1 MHKVTRLSVKNIG
14 LIDDCVIE
22 LNKHL
27 LLFYGEIRQG
37 KTTLLNSVK
46 WVLGA
51 AWPDDIIR
59 HGEAEASVKLEFVGG
74 SVSRSWYQGRDGT
87 TKARDIALVID
98 NQPVAKPVKELA
110 KFLNPFLLNQDHL
123 RNMTEP
129 ERKAFFADILAVDTS
144 DLDMEATVL
153 EGQAR
158 ELRAEIKA
166 YGDLADFNPIPLEK
180 LDVQALYAQRQAI
193 IDTNGERVRQA
204 RANLKEIQDA
214 HNKECDAV
222 RARNRIADEKN
233 RVSSRAQERIE
244 TIDAQIAQLQQERMA
259 ELARIAPWETIA
271 EMPPDPDTFKFYIDI
286 DTPADTKAIDQQIQE
301 AGARNALAEQW
312 ARDNARVKEKEGKES
327 DLQKAEARLRAIKAE
342 KAAKLKDSTDS
353 CGVPGLAFD
362 ELGQVIYEGTQAGML
377 STSQIMKLSSHLSA
391 LYPPGFGLDLIDR
404 AESLGQSIYQFIER
418 AQREDKTILATIVG
432 EAPAKSPPE
441 VGVFVVE
448 KGKIKKQKELL

>member
-1 MHKVTRLSVKNIG
+1 MHKVTRLTVKNIG
-14 LIDDCVIE
+14 LIDDCAIE
-22 LNKHL
+22 LNKPL

-37 KTTLLNSVK
+37 KTTLLNAVK

-51 AWPDDIIR
+51 AWPEDIIR

-74 SVSRSWYQGRDGT
+74 SVSRSWYRGRDGT

-129 ERKAFFADILAVDTS
+129 ERKAFFADILAVDTN

-158 ELRAEIKA
+158 ELRAEIRA
-166 YGDLADFNPIPLEK
+166 FGDLADFNPIPLEK
-180 LDVQALYAQRQAI
+180 IDVQALYAQRQAI
-193 IDTNGERVRQA
+193 IDTHGERIQQA
-204 RANLKEIQDA
+204 RAKLKEIEDAHKLAVAKVEAENATVRNQVRINQDA
-214 HNKECDAV
+214 KD
-222 RARNRIADEKN
+222 RIAEIDVRILELQGE
-233 RVSSRAQERIE
+233 RQRCEERIKPV
-244 TIDAQIAQLQQERMA
+244 AGF
-259 ELARIAPWETIA
+259 LA
-271 EMPPDPDTFKFYIDI
+271 MPLDPDTFELHADI

-301 AGARNALAEQW
+301 AGARNAQAEQW
-312 ARDNARVKEKEGKES
+312 ARDNARVKEKEAKEG

-404 AESLGQSIYQFIER
+404 AESLGQSIYEFIER
-418 AQREDKTILATIVG
+418 AKREDKTILATIVG

-448 KGKIKKQKELL
+448 KGKVKKQKELL